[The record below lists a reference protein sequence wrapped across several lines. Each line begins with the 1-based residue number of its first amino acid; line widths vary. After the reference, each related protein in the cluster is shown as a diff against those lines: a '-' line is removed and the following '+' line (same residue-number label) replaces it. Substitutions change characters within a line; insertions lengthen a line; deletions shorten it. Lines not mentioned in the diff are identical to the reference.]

1 VAVPAHDR
9 VRLHDDQG
17 GAPISPRVGEQ
28 DPEQSISVAEWGT
41 PGGTPEHRQLLT
53 EREVLKRHGS
63 VSTAEQ
69 REGSEQDDKRSQHEL
84 SCRAIDQESN
94 GVAGDLVLANDN
106 CSHSAPPALHATA
119 LLFDSTSS
127 ANH

>member
-1 VAVPAHDR
+1 LSTHDG

-17 GAPISPRVGEQ
+17 RTPVSPRVGEQ
-28 DPEQSISVAEWGT
+28 DPKQAISAVEWGT
-41 PGGTPEHRQLLT
+41 LDGPLKHRHLLT
-53 EREVLKRHGS
+53 QRQVLKRHRS

-94 GVAGDLVLANDN
+94 AGLSIWFWRTTRLAN
-106 CSHSAPPALHATA
+106 CEPREV
-119 LLFDSTSS
+119 ST
-127 ANH
+127 H

>member
-1 VAVPAHDR
+1 MPAHDC
-9 VRLHDDQG
+9 VRLHNDQG
-17 GAPISPRVGEQ
+17 GAPISPGIGEY

-41 PGGTPEHRQLLT
+41 LGSAREHRQLLT
-53 EREVLKRHGS
+53 GRYVLERDGS

-94 GVAGDLVLANDN
+94 GVAGDLVLAK
-106 CSHSAPPALHATA
+106 
-119 LLFDSTSS
+119 DSPSVD
-127 ANH
+127 AAA